1 MPAIHKDCSVFQA
14 FNFRRDVHDKVG
26 HVTELK
32 IGEDE
37 NGDLAADLT
46 LRDPIAGDDTS
57 EVKVVGVISSYH
69 WEGGYAQPIQ
79 IAMQISR
86 ENKKKLATL
95 LHTTMKSVK
104 VTINYE
110 VFEYDRD
117 AEVFYKSVHTNDGT
131 LNAILQVQGTE
142 RVIYLSDT
150 PGTEVE
156 NPTNYQLVVGMVP
169 DEEQQE
175 IHIAV
180 SDTAKFVKPWGV
192 TRA

>member
-1 MPAIHKDCSVFQA
+1 MPAIQKDCSVFQA

-37 NGDLAADLT
+37 NGDMEADLT
-46 LRDPIAGDDTS
+46 LRDPIAGDDSS
-57 EVKVVGVISSYH
+57 EVKVVGVISSFH
-69 WEGGYAQPIQ
+69 WEGGYAQPVQ
-79 IAMQISR
+79 ISMQMSR
-86 ENKKKLATL
+86 ENKKKLAVL

-104 VTINYE
+104 VVISYE
-110 VFEYDRD
+110 IYEYDRD
-117 AEVFYKSVHTNDGT
+117 AEVFYKSVHTNDNT

-142 RVIYLSDT
+142 RVLYLSDT

-156 NPTNYQLVVGMVP
+156 NPVNYQLVVGMVP

-180 SDTAKFVKPWGV
+180 SDSAKFVKPWGV
-192 TRA
+192 TRG